1 MTSLNESI
9 IQFNIRLKKQSQVGS
24 TNDKVFVLSIRVG
37 AYMNK
42 AIETKEAPDQDT
54 FLKSRLEKVKY
65 SNAA

>member
-1 MTSLNESI
+1 
-9 IQFNIRLKKQSQVGS
+9 
-24 TNDKVFVLSIRVG
+24 
-37 AYMNK
+37 MNK